1 MTAVTDGRTCEVICL
16 LGLLSLIRARVRA
29 VLASGDVDRTP
40 HRQSAA
46 AAAAEATFLLTEGEE
61 REGRGRRGI
70 RIRAVVRRERRR
82 RCCERSR

>member
-1 MTAVTDGRTCEVICL
+1 MTDGRTCEVICL

-46 AAAAEATFLLTEGEE
+46 AASAAEATFLLTEGEE